1 MCSHPHPLES
11 TQARSGSSVI
21 SDLFNQGF
29 TKTTLKA
36 DMLAV
41 LLIMGGLVSLIHAQD
56 FPLSVLSGENAVI
69 TGRFFDSLLL
79 SLPPCTY
86 AGKNVDLEYQDYNNN
101 KSYILTNI
109 FMVSSCVYIGDMQGS
124 TAVSRN
130 IGYQLMNLTNGTQY
144 KINYKIGVNKST
156 SVIVYTRTAVN
167 YRDVDL
173 GFTGRSAAM
182 VVITSILSV
191 AMFVLLIGIIIVLLS
206 PSEE

>member
-1 MCSHPHPLES
+1 
-11 TQARSGSSVI
+11 
-21 SDLFNQGF
+21 
-29 TKTTLKA
+29 
-36 DMLAV
+36 MLAV

-56 FPLSVLSGENAVI
+56 FPLSVLSSEDAVI

-130 IGYQLMNLTNGTQY
+130 IGYQLMNLSNGTQY

-156 SVIVYTRTAVN
+156 SVIVYTRTAAVN